1 MRGVS
6 SPMRVTQEGPDGL
19 SRYCPVR
26 VICLE
31 IQLCFLTGALLWQ
44 VKLRKRCLKRYISR
58 EVYTLLRNQNR
69 QINSIPITA

>member
-6 SPMRVTQEGPDGL
+6 SPMRVIQEGPDGL

-31 IQLCFLTGALLWQ
+31 IQLCFLTGVRHFMETVSLFPGGKHGLAK
-44 VKLRKRCLKRYISR
+44 V
-58 EVYTLLRNQNR
+58 
-69 QINSIPITA
+69 

>member
-6 SPMRVTQEGPDGL
+6 SPMRVTQEGLTAL

-44 VKLRKRCLKRYISR
+44 VKVT
-58 EVYTLLRNQNR
+58 ETAVVGNR
-69 QINSIPITA
+69 LI